1 MSITGVDYSTPWL
14 CHQASALAHR
24 SVFAILNLP
33 LRFCLEPAML
43 LHPDVC
49 AEVVKLADTPS

>member
-1 MSITGVDYSTPWL
+1 VGHGLAGFADSI
-14 CHQASALAHR
+14 
-24 SVFAILNLP
+24 VFAILMVP
-33 LRFCLEPAML
+33 LRFCLEPVMP